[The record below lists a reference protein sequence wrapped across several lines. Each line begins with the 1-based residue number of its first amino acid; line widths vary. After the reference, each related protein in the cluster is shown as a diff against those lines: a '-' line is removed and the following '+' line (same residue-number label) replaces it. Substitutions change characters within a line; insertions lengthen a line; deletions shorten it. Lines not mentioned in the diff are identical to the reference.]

1 MRIRIVA
8 STRRSRLPWAAG
20 GAVAGWA
27 LALAFVISLSVAAAI
42 GRQGTGLVGYLPKDR
57 VVELAAAADG
67 SLASYT
73 PSPAALASFAAL
85 VDPVHLRVFLCA
97 SRPADLAF
105 AARIARSVEAA
116 ANPVFSAEFVGVAAD
131 LSEPAGL
138 LSENAVTAV
147 PEIVVY
153 WMGSEIVRMRPG
165 ADAAAEEELAG
176 LVFQARNQ
184 VAEEMILDN
193 DFFRNVFHSDLVID
207 CKRCHFWPGEDSRGP
222 RQAR

>member
-8 STRRSRLPWAAG
+8 WAIG
-20 GAVAGWA
+20 LV
-27 LALAFVISLSVAAAI
+27 LALSVAAAI
-42 GRQGTGLVGYLPKDR
+42 GRQGPGLVGYLPKDR
-57 VVELAAAADG
+57 VVELAAAADA
-67 SLASYT
+67 SVAALA

-138 LSENAVTAV
+138 LSENAVTAA

-165 ADAAAEEELAG
+165 AGADAAAEDELAG

-222 RQAR
+222 RRSR

>member
-1 MRIRIVA
+1 MDR
-8 STRRSRLPWAAG
+8 TAG
-20 GAVAGWA
+20 GAIA
-27 LALAFVISLSVAAAI
+27 LLTMLSIAAAI
-42 GRQGTGLVGYLPKDR
+42 GGQSPGLVGYLPKDR

-85 VDPVHLRVFLCA
+85 IDPVHLRVFLCA
-97 SRPADLAF
+97 SRSADLAF
-105 AARIARSVEAA
+105 AARVARSVEAA

-138 LSENAVTAV
+138 LSENAVTAA

-153 WMGSEIVRMRPG
+153 WMGSEIARMRPG
-165 ADAAAEEELAG
+165 PGAAAEDELAG
-176 LVFQARNQ
+176 LIFQARNQ

-193 DFFRNVFHSDLVID
+193 DFFRNVFHSDLIID
-207 CKRCHFWPGEDSRGP
+207 CKRCHLPPGRPGP
-222 RQAR
+222 GIQRTGRSAD

>member
-1 MRIRIVA
+1 MR
-8 STRRSRLPWAAG
+8 SAG

-27 LALAFVISLSVAAAI
+27 LGLALAVAAAI
-42 GRQGTGLVGYLPKDR
+42 GGQGTGLVGYLPKDR

-67 SLASYT
+67 SLAMYA
-73 PSPAALASFAAL
+73 PSPAALTSFAAL

-131 LSEPAGL
+131 LSEPAGI
-138 LSENAVTAV
+138 LSENAVTAA
-147 PEIVVY
+147 PEVVIY
-153 WMGSEIVRMRPG
+153 WMGEEIARMHPSAG
-165 ADAAAEEELAG
+165 SVVEDDLAS
-176 LVFQARNQ
+176 LIILARTQ

-193 DFFRNVFHSDLVID
+193 DFFRNVFHSDLTALD
-207 CKRCHFWPGEDSRGP
+207 CKRCHLRPGGP
-222 RQAR
+222 DPGIQGTGRRDD

>member
-1 MRIRIVA
+1 MR
-8 STRRSRLPWAAG
+8 SAG

-27 LALAFVISLSVAAAI
+27 LGLALAVAAAI
-42 GRQGTGLVGYLPKDR
+42 GGQGTGLVGYLPKDR
-57 VVELAAAADG
+57 VVELAVAADG

-73 PSPAALASFAAL
+73 PSPAAMASFAAL

-138 LSENAVTAV
+138 LSENAVTAA

-165 ADAAAEEELAG
+165 AGGAAEDELAG

-193 DFFRNVFHSDLVID
+193 DFFRNVFHSDLTALD
-207 CKRCHFWPGEDSRGP
+207 CKRCHLRPGGP
-222 RQAR
+222 DPGIQGTGRRDD

>member
-1 MRIRIVA
+1 MR
-8 STRRSRLPWAAG
+8 SAG

-27 LALAFVISLSVAAAI
+27 FGLVLALSVAAAI
-42 GRQGTGLVGYLPKDR
+42 GGQSPGLVGYLPKDR

-138 LSENAVTAV
+138 LSENAVTAA

-165 ADAAAEEELAG
+165 SGAAAEDELAG
-176 LVFQARNQ
+176 LIFQARNQ

-207 CKRCHFWPGEDSRGP
+207 CKRCHLRPKEGPRGP
-222 RQAR
+222 HQAR

>member
-1 MRIRIVA
+1 MR
-8 STRRSRLPWAAG
+8 SAG

-27 LALAFVISLSVAAAI
+27 FGLVLALSVAAAI
-42 GRQGTGLVGYLPKDR
+42 GGQSPGLVGYLPKDR

-85 VDPVHLRVFLCA
+85 IDPVHLRVFLCA

-105 AARIARSVEAA
+105 AARVARSVEAA

-138 LSENAVTAV
+138 LSENAVTAAPGRRV
-147 PEIVVY
+147 EWQTAFHLATAGGAKALDLAIGTFLEGHHFDAIVIDTNI
-153 WMGSEIVRMRPG
+153 SEGTIRLF
-165 ADAAAEEELAG
+165 DQAAEYEQILARIIYTASKPNIMLTIVDG
-176 LVFQARNQ
+176 ISIA
-184 VAEEMILDN
+184 
-193 DFFRNVFHSDLVID
+193 
-207 CKRCHFWPGEDSRGP
+207 
-222 RQAR
+222 

>member
-1 MRIRIVA
+1 MQ
-8 STRRSRLPWAAG
+8 RSQTTDWTAG
-20 GAVAGWA
+20 GAIA
-27 LALAFVISLSVAAAI
+27 LLTMLSVAAAI
-42 GRQGTGLVGYLPKDR
+42 YGQSPGLIGYLPKDR

-73 PSPAALASFAAL
+73 PSPAALASFVAL
-85 VDPVHLRVFLCA
+85 VDPIHLRVFLCA

-138 LSENAVTAV
+138 LSENAVTAA

-153 WMGSEIVRMRPG
+153 WMGSEIARMRPG
-165 ADAAAEEELAG
+165 ADAAAEDELAG
-176 LVFQARNQ
+176 LIFQARNQ
-184 VAEEMILDN
+184 IAEEMILDN

-207 CKRCHFWPGEDSRGP
+207 CKRCHFWPGEDSQGP
-222 RQAR
+222 RRAR

>member
-8 STRRSRLPWAAG
+8 SSRRSRLPWAAG
-20 GAVAGWA
+20 GAVAAWA
-27 LALAFVISLSVAAAI
+27 LGLVLALSVAAAI
-42 GRQGTGLVGYLPKDR
+42 GGQNPGLVGYLPKDR

-73 PSPAALASFAAL
+73 PSPAALASFVAL

-116 ANPVFSAEFVGVAAD
+116 ANPVFSAEFIGVAAD

-138 LSENAVTAV
+138 LSENAVTAA
-147 PEIVVY
+147 PEIIVY

-165 ADAAAEEELAG
+165 AGAAVEDDLAG
-176 LVFQARNQ
+176 LIFQARNQ
-184 VAEEMILDN
+184 IAEEMILDN

-207 CKRCHFWPGEDSRGP
+207 CKRCHFRPREDSRGP

>member
-1 MRIRIVA
+1 MQRPQATKR
-8 STRRSRLPWAAG
+8 TAG
-20 GAVAGWA
+20 G
-27 LALAFVISLSVAAAI
+27 VILLLTMLSVAAAI
-42 GRQGTGLVGYLPKDR
+42 GGQSPGLVGYLPKDR
-57 VVELAAAADG
+57 VVALAAAADG
-67 SLASYT
+67 SLASHT

-85 VDPVHLRVFLCA
+85 VDPIHLRVFLCA
-97 SRPADLAF
+97 SRPTDLAF
-105 AARIARSVEAA
+105 AARIARSVETA

-147 PEIVVY
+147 PEIIVY

-207 CKRCHFWPGEDSRGP
+207 CKRCHLPPGGAGP
-222 RQAR
+222 GIQRTGRQSD

>member
-1 MRIRIVA
+1 MR
-8 STRRSRLPWAAG
+8 SAG

-27 LALAFVISLSVAAAI
+27 LGLGLVLSLSVAA
-42 GRQGTGLVGYLPKDR
+42 GGGGQGTGLVGYLPKDR
-57 VVELAAAADG
+57 VVELAAAAD
-67 SLASYT
+67 ASVAAFT
-73 PSPAALASFAAL
+73 PSPTALTSFVAL

-105 AARIARSVEAA
+105 AARIARTVEAA

-138 LSENAVTAV
+138 LSENAVTAA
-147 PEIVVY
+147 PEIIVY

-165 ADAAAEEELAG
+165 AGGAAEDELAG

-193 DFFRNVFHSDLVID
+193 DFFRNVFHSDLTALD
-207 CKRCHFWPGEDSRGP
+207 CKRCHLAPGGP
-222 RQAR
+222 GLGIQRTGRPAD

>member
-1 MRIRIVA
+1 MR
-8 STRRSRLPWAAG
+8 SAG
-20 GAVAGWA
+20 RAVAGRA
-27 LALAFVISLSVAAAI
+27 IGLVLALSVAAAI
-42 GRQGTGLVGYLPKDR
+42 GGQGTGLVGYLPKDR
-57 VVELAAAADG
+57 VIELAAAADG

-105 AARIARSVEAA
+105 SARIARSVEAA

-138 LSENAVTAV
+138 LSENAVTAA
-147 PEIVVY
+147 PEIIVY

-165 ADAAAEEELAG
+165 AGAAAEEELAG
-176 LVFQARNQ
+176 LIFQARNQ